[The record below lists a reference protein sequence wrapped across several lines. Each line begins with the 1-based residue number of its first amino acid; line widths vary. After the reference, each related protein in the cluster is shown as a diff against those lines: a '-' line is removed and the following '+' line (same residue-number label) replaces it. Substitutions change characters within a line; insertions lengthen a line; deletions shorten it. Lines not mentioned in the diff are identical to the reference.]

1 MQITAEIRDDSTLL
15 VEVKVELQRVGETT
29 TSDRVQQWCEK
40 AGYRGFYDLDRKG
53 LQGLANALRKAPT
66 KVKQS

>member
-1 MQITAEIRDDSTLL
+1 MKTIETVFDHSTLL
-15 VEVKVELQRVGETT
+15 VEIKVELKRVGESKTG
-29 TSDRVQQWCEK
+29 DRVQQWCEK
-40 AGYRGFYDLDRKG
+40 AGYRGFFDLDQKG